1 MSAMPSAHL
10 DTAKTTG
17 AILIVSM
24 MVELVWANSPWRE
37 MYQSIHHLPVHIRF
51 GPFGLDR
58 PLVWWINE
66 GLMVPF
72 FLLVGLEIKREVLSG
87 RLSSWRLVT
96 VPAVAALAGMIFP
109 AAIYLVVAGA
119 DPVQRA
125 GWAIPTATDIVLVL
139 GLLAFLGD
147 RVSITVKVFLTALAM
162 FDDIGAVL
170 IIGLFYGHG
179 FSFPPLAVA
188 LTALI
193 LAHVVARF
201 WRFSWTVLALLSV
214 VLWGAILEAGIEGAI
229 AGVLIGILIPFE
241 RERPDNTRSLN
252 RVQSGL
258 RPWVFWAVIPV
269 FALFNTGIDVTAV
282 RIVDILD
289 PVAVGVFVALVVGKP
304 AGILGSLWILDR
316 LGMPVR
322 QEGLGWGQLVG
333 ASMLAGVGFT
343 MSIFIASI
351 AFIDHH
357 LVTTSKLSILAASL
371 VSALLGFAVLRKS
384 AELTRSRSPGEPR

>member
-1 MSAMPSAHL
+1 
-10 DTAKTTG
+10 
-17 AILIVSM
+17 
-24 MVELVWANSPWRE
+24 

-188 LTALI
+188 ITALI

-201 WRFSWTVLALLSV
+201 WRFSWTVLALLGV

-269 FALFNTGIDVTAV
+269 FALFNTGIDITAL

-333 ASMLAGVGFT
+333 TSMLAGVGFT

>member
-1 MSAMPSAHL
+1 M
-10 DTAKTTG
+10 
-17 AILIVSM
+17 
-24 MVELVWANSPWRE
+24 
-37 MYQSIHHLPVHIRF
+37 
-51 GPFGLDR
+51 
-58 PLVWWINE
+58 
-66 GLMVPF
+66 
-72 FLLVGLEIKREVLSG
+72 
-87 RLSSWRLVT
+87 
-96 VPAVAALAGMIFP
+96 
-109 AAIYLVVAGA
+109 
-119 DPVQRA
+119 
-125 GWAIPTATDIVLVL
+125 
-139 GLLAFLGD
+139 
-147 RVSITVKVFLTALAM
+147 
-162 FDDIGAVL
+162 
-170 IIGLFYGHG
+170 
-179 FSFPPLAVA
+179 
-188 LTALI
+188 
-193 LAHVVARF
+193 
-201 WRFSWTVLALLSV
+201 
-214 VLWGAILEAGIEGAI
+214 
-229 AGVLIGILIPFE
+229 
-241 RERPDNTRSLN
+241 
-252 RVQSGL
+252 QSGL

-289 PVAVGVFVALVVGKP
+289 PVAVGVFIALVVGKP